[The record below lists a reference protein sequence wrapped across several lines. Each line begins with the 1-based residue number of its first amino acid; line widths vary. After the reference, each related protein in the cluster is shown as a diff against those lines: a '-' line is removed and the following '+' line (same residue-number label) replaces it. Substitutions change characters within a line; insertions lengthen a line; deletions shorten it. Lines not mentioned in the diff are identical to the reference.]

1 MYIMRRGAGPFPT
14 CGSLG
19 ILSGEL
25 REMGQLGMHLLAVN
39 LDLAG
44 VASHWPLQRLRLG
57 TRRSLYLADVAL
69 ILWPS

>member
-1 MYIMRRGAGPFPT
+1 MYIMRSGAGPFLT

-25 REMGQLGMHLLAVN
+25 REMGQLGMHFLAVN
-39 LDLAG
+39 LAL
-44 VASHWPLQRLRLG
+44 ASHWPLQRLRLG

-69 ILWPS
+69 ILWPSW